1 MANPRVEA
9 TYARAMAAF
18 QEGSFDVARRLIGEI
33 LIDDPG
39 HAGARALRTRLE
51 ARMSSAAS
59 GRSGYTP
66 TPGSIRPP
74 QAGRGN
80 VPEATSVDPTIL
92 IDRASSTFQPP
103 EYIEPTVVVQR
114 DDLQRRREAAAPPP
128 PPPPH
133 YSRPSRSEPAP
144 EPTMMIPPKRST
156 ASASSDGGRSGGLLD
171 RVKDLA
177 GASSPRARQS
187 PSRSARQPGGFWT
200 PTTRGA
206 AMAVGGVV
214 VAAILIVA
222 VVALVR
228 WLWPGGY
235 VLTVARPLGGTIVGS
250 GFQCGT
256 RGSDCELTKAADD
269 TVELKPVPDSGYVFS
284 GFTGDCAPSGRVL
297 MTKDKSCGA
306 TFGAVT
312 AGGPADS
319 GGARAWT
326 LTIEK
331 PTGGTIVG
339 DGGISCGTL
348 GSTCNAQI
356 PDGTPVVLTFQSD
369 KDYQFMQFTGDCGA
383 EGKFTMTGA
392 KTCGA
397 SFAPTPTPI
406 AVSRPRATPP
416 SAGTSR
422 PASAA
427 PSSAGGGGG
436 QAGSQP
442 SLPTT
447 AAPPSAQNAAPAP
460 SGQPGSPGSQS
471 GSGSPPAVSG
481 PTGTVS
487 SSTGVNEKPPEV
499 TITPEAHARREIGQL
514 VKDYCAAM
522 DTLQPDRLK
531 KLYPQVDMAFH
542 REAFRQYKSLK
553 CSLVGDPEYDRLD
566 ASSAGGAQLKIGM
579 KQQVEMKTGGAPKVL
594 ETIATFV
601 VSRMSN
607 QSPWLIDRLQ
617 HVPKPK

>member
-18 QEGSFDVARRLIGEI
+18 QDGSFDVARRLIGEI

-39 HAGARALRTRLE
+39 HAGARALKTRVE

-59 GRSGYTP
+59 GRSGSTP
-66 TPGSIRPP
+66 TPGSTRSP

-114 DDLQRRREAAAPPP
+114 DDLQRMREAAAQPP

-156 ASASSDGGRSGGLLD
+156 ASASSDAGRSGGLLD

-177 GASSPRARQS
+177 GASSSPRARQS
-187 PSRSARQPGGFWT
+187 PSRPARQPGSFWT

-312 AGGPADS
+312 AGGPSDS
-319 GGARAWT
+319 GGSRAWT

-331 PTGGTIVG
+331 PAGGTIVG
-339 DGGISCGTL
+339 DGGISCGSL
-348 GSTCNAQI
+348 GTTCNAQI
-356 PDGTPVVLTFQSD
+356 PDGTQVVLNFQSD

-416 SAGTSR
+416 SGGTSR
-422 PASAA
+422 PASGG

-436 QAGSQP
+436 QVGSQP
-442 SLPTT
+442 PQPNT
-447 AAPPSAQNAAPAP
+447 APPSTQNTAPAT
-460 SGQPGSPGSQS
+460 SGQPGTPGSQS
-471 GSGSPPAVSG
+471 GSSPPAVAG
-481 PTGTVS
+481 PTGTVTPG
-487 SSTGVNEKPPEV
+487 TGINEKPPEI
-499 TITPEAHARREIGQL
+499 TITPEAHAKKEIGQL

-522 DTLQPDRLK
+522 ETLQPDRLK
-531 KLYPQVDMAFH
+531 KLYPQVDMGIH

-566 ASSAGGAQLKIGM
+566 ASSAGGAQVKIGM
-579 KQQVEMKTGGAPKVL
+579 KQQIEMKTGGAPKVL

-607 QSPWLIDRLQ
+607 QSPWQIDRLQ
-617 HVPKPK
+617 HVAKPK